1 MNIFKYFIFSFLL
14 LEASSNK
21 IFAQTNITDTL
32 IHNFIE
38 SFCQDLSIKKINEI
52 SCKNDI
58 LDFLE
63 IRKPDTLKYF
73 LYEKDYIYL
82 KKQIENVSSITFKKK
97 YLKKIKV
104 KKGSILS
111 PCIKSL
117 SIPLFTQDLKT
128 AIIKYQTCGLSRV
141 YLYHRQNM
149 NSRWVLICQLWQN
162 GS

>member
-1 MNIFKYFIFSFLL
+1 MSIFKYFIFWLL
-14 LEASSNK
+14 LLVVSPYK
-21 IFAQTNITDTL
+21 ISAQINIKDTL

-38 SFCQDLSIKKINEI
+38 IFCQDLSIKKINET

-73 LYEKDYIYL
+73 LYESDYIYL
-82 KKQIENVSSITFKKK
+82 KKQAINPYSSIFKQK

-111 PCIKSL
+111 PCITLL

-128 AIIKYQTCGLSRV
+128 AIIKYQSCGLSRV
-141 YLYHRQNM
+141 YLYHRQNL
-149 NSRWVLICQLWQN
+149 NSRWILVCKLWQN